1 MASAQKNEAPLGWL
15 WKRAGANGVPTRDI
29 DRLVPEASLL
39 AASVVVGLTL
49 YWYGVGLQGLDVAT
63 RSSARFSALVFAVAL
78 AMRVGRTGTA
88 WMRGFVAAHLVH
100 YAAVLYQAVTD
111 VHTRMHVLSASHSV
125 VIVAG
130 VMLLLP
136 LAFASPDSTR
146 GWRRLNAVAVFL
158 AWGTFAGGAA
168 LNAARY
174 PMALVPLIPLSAAL
188 AMHVYRLRTRR
199 SKRRIGA
206 AVSSRQLTAAA
217 DERRRCAKLTNSQG
231 LFAPLAAE
239 RHVVRR
245 LVKFGGKW

>member
-1 MASAQKNEAPLGWL
+1 MSPAQKNEAPAGWL
-15 WKRAGANGVPTRDI
+15 WKRAGANGIRARDV

-39 AASVVVGLTL
+39 AAAVVVGLTL

-78 AMRVGRTGTA
+78 AMRAGHTGTA

-111 VHTRMHVLSASHSV
+111 VHTRMHVLSTSHSV

-136 LAFASPDSTR
+136 LAFASPDSSS
-146 GWRRLNAVAVFL
+146 GWRRLNAVAVIL
-158 AWGTFAGGAA
+158 VWGTFAGGAA

-174 PMALVPLIPLSAAL
+174 RIALVPLIPLFAAL
-188 AMHVYRLRTRR
+188 AIHVYRLHMRR
-199 SKRRIGA
+199 SKRRIGGRLSPA
-206 AVSSRQLTAAA
+206 AS
-217 DERRRCAKLTNSQG
+217 
-231 LFAPLAAE
+231 
-239 RHVVRR
+239 
-245 LVKFGGKW
+245 

>member
-1 MASAQKNEAPLGWL
+1 MKPCSLNDETMSSAQKNETPAGWL
-15 WKRAGANGVPTRDI
+15 WKRAGANGIRARDV

-39 AASVVVGLTL
+39 AAAVVVGLTV

-78 AMRVGRTGTA
+78 AMRAGHTGTA

-111 VHTRMHVLSASHSV
+111 VHTRMHVLSTSHSV

-136 LAFASPDSTR
+136 LAFASPDSSG
-146 GWRRLNAVAVFL
+146 GWRRLNAVAVIL

-168 LNAARY
+168 LNSSRY
-174 PMALVPLIPLSAAL
+174 RMALAPLIPLFAAL
-188 AMHVYRLRTRR
+188 VIHVYRLRVQRLE
-199 SKRRIGA
+199 RRIG
-206 AVSSRQLTAAA
+206 VRLSPTA
-217 DERRRCAKLTNSQG
+217 S
-231 LFAPLAAE
+231 
-239 RHVVRR
+239 
-245 LVKFGGKW
+245 